1 MDSFNRVGC
10 RMQKKSRTGAEPPA
24 VRRDAMTV
32 LVVDDDP
39 FNLDVFR
46 LMLGMLDRTVA
57 VPMRDPLA
65 ALVWCAQQAPDLV
78 VVDYLMP
85 GIDGLEFLRRFRAM
99 AALRDVPVVM
109 VTSATE
115 IAVRHEAL
123 RLSAND
129 FLTKPVNGAEFNA
142 RIGNL
147 LALHQARQQL
157 ARRAETLAAA
167 VRKATADIV
176 AREHEAIER
185 LSRAAE
191 FRDADTGSHLSRMA
205 AYTRLIARQLGLPPA
220 ECKLIREAAPMHD
233 IGKVGIPDAVLLKP
247 GPLTPEERDIMQ
259 RHPQMGADILEGSA
273 SPLLQAGAVIAISHH
288 ERYDGR
294 GYPRGLAGDAIPLH
308 GRIVAVADVFDALTN
323 PRPYKPGWSIERAVT
338 YLLGQKG
345 THFDP
350 ACVDALLRDM
360 DAVRAIEQQFLD
372 PGGPAGNAG

>member
-1 MDSFNRVGC
+1 
-10 RMQKKSRTGAEPPA
+10 MQKKSRTGAEPPA

-46 LMLGMLDRTVA
+46 LMLGMLERTVA

-65 ALVWCAQQAPDLV
+65 ALGWCAQQAPDLV

-129 FLTKPVNGAEFNA
+129 FLIKPVNGAEFNA

-157 ARRAETLAAA
+157 ARRAETLAVA

-220 ECKLIREAAPMHD
+220 ECNLIREAAPMHD

-247 GPLTPEERDIMQ
+247 GPLTPAERDIMQ
-259 RHPQMGADILEGSA
+259 RHPQMGADILAGSA

-360 DAVRAIEQQFLD
+360 GAVRAIERQFLD
-372 PGGPAGNAG
+372 PGGHAGNAG